1 MLEDKNQ
8 SRTSLDQ
15 LGEFGLIHHI
25 TKHFKISHK
34 TTVKA
39 VGDDS
44 AVLESSEKQTLITTD
59 LLIEGVHFDL
69 SYMPLKHLGYK
80 AVVVNLSDVY
90 AMNGAAEQITVSIAV
105 SNRFPLEAIEE
116 LYAGIQLACETYHI
130 DLIGGDTTS
139 STKGMLISVT
149 AVGKANKED
158 VVYRNGANETDL
170 IVVSGDL
177 GAAYLG
183 LQVLEREK
191 QVFKVNPNNQ
201 PDLDN
206 YTYLIERQL
215 KPEARKDISSLLKD
229 MDVKPTAMIDISDGL
244 SSEIMHIC
252 SQSKVGCKIYEDK
265 IPLDPQVISACE
277 EFDIDSTMVALS
289 GGEDYEL
296 LFTVPIADFDKV
308 KGNPHLSVIGHITDQ
323 SAGLNLVTRAGQ
335 ELELKAQGW
344 NALSNSE

>member
-8 SRTSLDQ
+8 SRTSLSE
-15 LGEFGLIHHI
+15 LGEFGLINHI
-25 TKHFKISHK
+25 TQHFNIGKKS
-34 TTVKA
+34 TVKG
-39 VGDDS
+39 VGDDA
-44 AVLESSEKQTLITTD
+44 AVLDASDLQTLVTTD
-59 LLIEGVHFDL
+59 LLVEGVHFDL

-80 AVVVNLSDVY
+80 SVMVNLSDVY
-90 AMNGAAEQITVSIAV
+90 AMNGQAEQITVSIAV
-105 SNRFPLEAIEE
+105 SNRFTLEAIEE
-116 LYAGIQLACETYHI
+116 LYAGIQLACETYKV

-139 STKGMLISVT
+139 SNKGILISVT
-149 AVGKANKED
+149 AIGKAKKDD
-158 VVYRNGANETDL
+158 VVYRDGAKETDL

-191 QVFKVNPNNQ
+191 QVFQVNPNNQ

-215 KPEARKDISSLLKD
+215 KPEARKDIPTLLSELE
-229 MDVKPTAMIDISDGL
+229 VKPTSMIDISDGL

-265 IPLDPQVISACE
+265 IPLDPQVISTCE
-277 EFDIDSTMVALS
+277 EFQIDSTMVALS

-296 LFTVPIADFDKV
+296 LFTVSIDDYDKI
-308 KGNPHLSVIGHITDQ
+308 KANPHLTVIGHITEKNQ
-323 SAGLNLVTRAGQ
+323 GMNLVTRANQ
-335 ELELKAQGW
+335 EIELKAQGW
-344 NALSNSE
+344 NALKN